1 MQDKNI
7 IAIAHPGQ
15 NEPRNLGKQSPYD
28 ELRVHQSRWKHYH
41 LLPFVLSIS
50 GLWLTRFF
58 STFRV
63 DISFTLLPDEM
74 LKMTSCWIQPISRI
88 HLFWISFWTRF
99 RLSIFRSIF
108 ICIEIDASVF
118 LAVWAAAVATDY
130 FVAAWA
136 RRDGFNVIIWKVFDF
151 FFPLLKHLFLMVSA
165 VSIREKKMFLIK
177 FPNPRIVRGYT
188 NNMKT

>member
-7 IAIAHPGQ
+7 IAIAHSGQ

-41 LLPFVLSIS
+41 LLPFVLSTS
-50 GLWLTRFF
+50 GLWLTSFF
-58 STFRV
+58 STYIV
-63 DISFTLLPDEM
+63 DISFTLLLDEM
-74 LKMTSCWIQPISRI
+74 LKMTSCWIQPIPRI
-88 HLFWISFWTRF
+88 HLFRISFWTRL

-136 RRDGFNVIIWKVFDF
+136 RVRFSVIIWKVFEF
-151 FFPLLKHLFLMVSA
+151 FFLLKLSSILICFQWFLQ
-165 VSIREKKMFLIK
+165 FL
-177 FPNPRIVRGYT
+177 
-188 NNMKT
+188 